1 MRVDSFR
8 FLPRS
13 FVPLYEHVAP
23 LEGERDAVWAPF
35 EPRLADATIA
45 LISSAGLSLA
55 GEQEPYDL
63 DRERREPTWGD
74 PSHRVIPSDLGE
86 RSLAMSHLHV
96 NNADTLADR
105 NVSLPLDVLNDL
117 VSGGVVGSAAASH
130 FSVMGYQQ
138 AGLETWRT
146 QTAPA
151 IVDVLRAEGAD
162 GVILAPV

>member
-13 FVPLYEHVAP
+13 FIPLYENAEP
-23 LEGERDAVWAPF
+23 LDGERDVVWAPF
-35 EPRLADATIA
+35 GPRLAEATIA
-45 LISSAGLSLA
+45 LVSSAGLSVA
-55 GEQEPYDL
+55 GEQEPFDL
-63 DRERREPTWGD
+63 DRERHEPTWGD
-74 PSHRVIPSDLGE
+74 PSYRSIASDLGQ
-86 RSLAMSHLHV
+86 RRLAMSHLHV

-117 VSGGVVGSAAASH
+117 SSEGFIGAAARSH
-130 FSVMGYQQ
+130 FSAMGYQQ
-138 AGLETWRT
+138 AGLDAWRT

-151 IVDVLRAEGAD
+151 IVDRLRDEGAD

>member
-13 FVPLYEHVAP
+13 FVPLYENARP
-23 LEGERDAVWAPF
+23 LDGEQDVVWTPF
-35 EPRLADATIA
+35 EPRLADARIA
-45 LISSAGLSLA
+45 LLTSAGLSVA
-55 GEQEPYDL
+55 ARQQPFDL
-63 DRERREPTWGD
+63 DRERAEPTWGD
-74 PSHRVIPSDLGE
+74 PTHRVIPNDLGGQQ
-86 RSLAMSHLHV
+86 LAMSHLHV

-105 NVSLPLDVLNDL
+105 NVALPIDVLNEL
-117 VSGGVVGSAAASH
+117 VADGMVGAAAHSH

-138 AGLETWRT
+138 AGLDAWRT

-151 IVDVLRAEGAD
+151 IVDVLRDEGAD